1 MRMTIKI
8 MIGMMEL
15 ITYMIT
21 TLNVSSLMM
30 TSMEMEAGG
39 KIRAVSKD
47 LALGSR
53 TVGNK
58 AVRPFPC

>member
-1 MRMTIKI
+1 
-8 MIGMMEL
+8 
-15 ITYMIT
+15 MIT
-21 TLNVSSLMM
+21 TLYVSSLMM
-30 TSMEMEAGG
+30 TPMEMAAAGG

>member
-1 MRMTIKI
+1 

-30 TSMEMEAGG
+30 TPMEMEAGG